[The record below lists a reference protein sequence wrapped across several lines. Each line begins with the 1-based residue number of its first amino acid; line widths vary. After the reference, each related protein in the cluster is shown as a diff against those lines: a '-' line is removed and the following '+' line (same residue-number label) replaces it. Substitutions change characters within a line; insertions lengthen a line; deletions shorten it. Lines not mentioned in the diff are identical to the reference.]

1 MALAPGDGRAISC
14 WAVSVPK
21 TALITGATGQDG
33 AYLSWLLLTKGYRVV
48 GAVRR
53 GTVDPEHFRAAD
65 IVSNV
70 GSAKK
75 AQEKLGWSCKVDV
88 KQTGRVDGH
97 RRR

>member
-1 MALAPGDGRAISC
+1 
-14 WAVSVPK
+14 VPK

-88 KQTGRVDGH
+88 KQLAASMAIADDRRVCENDCEIWFD
-97 RRR
+97 